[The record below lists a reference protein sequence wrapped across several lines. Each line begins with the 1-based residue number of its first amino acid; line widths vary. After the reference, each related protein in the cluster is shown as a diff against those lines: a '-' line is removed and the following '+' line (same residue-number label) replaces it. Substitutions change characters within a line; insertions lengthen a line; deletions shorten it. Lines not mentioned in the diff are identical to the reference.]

1 MLKPHFIFLRGRIM
15 QNKVIDF
22 AELSHI
28 GVILDK
34 IAA

>member
-1 MLKPHFIFLRGRIM
+1 LRGRIM

-34 IAA
+34 IAAWTQLTFED